1 MCYYSAMESAYYKTM
16 ALDLGERRIGIA
28 LSDLMGIIASGLET
42 YERKGLQA
50 DCEYISKLVSK
61 HGVKE
66 IVMGLPKNM
75 DGTSGERVDKTYAF
89 AEELKKLVDAKIVFY
104 DERLTTVAAEKLL
117 ISADVSRQKRKTVID
132 KLAATIILQDYL
144 NFNQRGK

>member
-1 MCYYSAMESAYYKTM
+1 M

-42 YERKGLQA
+42 YERKSINQ
-50 DCEYISKLVSK
+50 DCEYISKLITK
-61 HGVKE
+61 YGVKE
-66 IVMGLPKNM
+66 VVVGLPKNM

-89 AEELKKLVDAKIVFY
+89 CEVLKTYTNAKIVFY

>member
-1 MCYYSAMESAYYKTM
+1 MDSTYFKTM

-42 YERKGLQA
+42 YERKDVKS
-50 DCEYISKLVSK
+50 DCEYISKLITN
-61 HGVKE
+61 HNVKE
-66 IVMGLPKNM
+66 IVFGLPKNM
-75 DGTSGERVDKTYAF
+75 DGTSGERVQKTYDF
-89 AEELKKLVDAKIVFY
+89 AEELKKLTDAKIVFY

-117 ISADVSRQKRKTVID
+117 ISADVSRKKRKTVID

>member
-1 MCYYSAMESAYYKTM
+1 MESAYYKTM

-42 YERKGLQA
+42 YERKSIKQ
-50 DCEYISKLVSK
+50 DCEYISKLITK

-66 IVMGLPKNM
+66 VVVGLPKNM

-89 AEELKKLVDAKIVFY
+89 CEVLKTYTNAKIVFY

>member
-1 MCYYSAMESAYYKTM
+1 MDSTYYKTM
-16 ALDLGERRIGIA
+16 AVDLGERRIGIA
-28 LSDLMGIIASGLET
+28 LSDIMGIIASGLET
-42 YERKGLQA
+42 YERKDLVT
-50 DCEYISKLVSK
+50 DCKYIAGLVSK

-66 IVMGLPKNM
+66 IVVGLPKNM
-75 DGTSGERVDKTYAF
+75 DGTSGERVEKTYEF
-89 AEELKKLVDAKIVFY
+89 CEKLKEYTQEKIVYY

>member
-1 MCYYSAMESAYYKTM
+1 MDSTYYKTM

-28 LSDLMGIIASGLET
+28 LSDVMGIIASGLET
-42 YERKGLQA
+42 YERKDIISDCKYIVGLVA
-50 DCEYISKLVSK
+50 K

-66 IVMGLPKNM
+66 IVVGLPKNM
-75 DGTSGERVDKTYAF
+75 DGTSGERVEKTYEF
-89 AEELKKLVDAKIVFY
+89 CEKLKEYTQEKIVYY

>member
-1 MCYYSAMESAYYKTM
+1 MESTYYKTM

-42 YERKGLQA
+42 YERKNVEL
-50 DCEYISKLVSK
+50 DCKYISDLISK
-61 HGVKE
+61 HNVKE
-66 IVMGLPKNM
+66 IVVGLPKNM
-75 DGTSGERVDKTYAF
+75 DGTSGDRVNKTYEF
-89 AEELKKLVDAKIVFY
+89 CEVLKKYTNEKIVFY

-117 ISADVSRQKRKTVID
+117 IKADVSRQKRKTVID

>member
-1 MCYYSAMESAYYKTM
+1 MDSTYYKTM

-28 LSDLMGIIASGLET
+28 LSDVMGIIASGLET
-42 YERKGLQA
+42 YERKDIISDCNYIAGLVA
-50 DCEYISKLVSK
+50 K

-66 IVMGLPKNM
+66 IVVGLPKNM
-75 DGTSGERVDKTYAF
+75 DGTSGERVEKTYEF
-89 AEELKKLVDAKIVFY
+89 CEKLKEYTQEKIVYY

>member
-1 MCYYSAMESAYYKTM
+1 MDSTYYKTM

-28 LSDLMGIIASGLET
+28 LSDVMGIIASGLET
-42 YERKGLQA
+42 YERKDIIS
-50 DCEYISKLVSK
+50 DCKYIARLVAK

-66 IVMGLPKNM
+66 IVVGLPKNM
-75 DGTSGERVDKTYAF
+75 DGTSGERVEKTYEF
-89 AEELKKLVDAKIVFY
+89 CEKLKEYTQEKIVYY

>member
-1 MCYYSAMESAYYKTM
+1 MDSTYYKTM

-28 LSDLMGIIASGLET
+28 LSDIMGIIASGLET
-42 YERKGLQA
+42 YERKDLVT
-50 DCEYISKLVSK
+50 DCKYIASLVSK

-66 IVMGLPKNM
+66 IVVGLPKNM
-75 DGTSGERVDKTYAF
+75 DGTSGERVEKTYEF
-89 AEELKKLVDAKIVFY
+89 CEKLKEYTQEKIVYY

>member
-1 MCYYSAMESAYYKTM
+1 MDSTYYKTM
-16 ALDLGERRIGIA
+16 ALDLGECRIGIA

-42 YERKGLQA
+42 YERKTVEL

-66 IVMGLPKNM
+66 IVVGLPKNM
-75 DGTSGERVDKTYAF
+75 DGTSGERVEKTYAF
-89 AEELKKLVDAKIVFY
+89 CEILKKYTDAKMVFY

>member
-1 MCYYSAMESAYYKTM
+1 MESTYYKTM
-16 ALDLGERRIGIA
+16 GLDLGERRIGIA

-42 YERKGLQA
+42 YERKDVKS
-50 DCEYISKLVSK
+50 DCEHISNLVSK

-66 IVMGLPKNM
+66 IVVGLPKNM
-75 DGTSGERVDKTYAF
+75 DGTSGDRVTKTYKF
-89 AEELKKLVDAKIVFY
+89 CEVLKQFTNAKIVFF

-117 ISADVSRQKRKTVID
+117 ISADVSRKKRKTVID

-144 NFNQRGK
+144 NFNQRGKKNE

>member
-1 MCYYSAMESAYYKTM
+1 MGSTYYKTM

-42 YERKGLQA
+42 YERKDVLS
-50 DCEYISKLVSK
+50 DCKYISNLITK

-66 IVMGLPKNM
+66 VVVGLPKNM
-75 DGTSGERVDKTYAF
+75 DGTSGERVTKTYEF
-89 AEELKKLVDAKIVFY
+89 CDVLKQHTDAKIVFY
-104 DERLTTVAAEKLL
+104 DERLTTVAAEKIL

>member
-1 MCYYSAMESAYYKTM
+1 MDSKYYKTM
-16 ALDLGERRIGIA
+16 ALDLGERRIGTA

-42 YERKGLQA
+42 YERKNPEL
-50 DCEYISKLVSK
+50 DCEYISKLVVK

-66 IVMGLPKNM
+66 IVVGLPKNM
-75 DGTSGERVDKTYAF
+75 DGTCGDRVEKTYSF
-89 AEELKKLVDAKIVFY
+89 CEILKKYTDAKIVYF

>member
-1 MCYYSAMESAYYKTM
+1 MESTYYKKM

-28 LSDLMGIIASGLET
+28 LSYLMGIIASGLET
-42 YERKGLQA
+42 YERKGVTQ
-50 DCEYISKLVSK
+50 DCEYISKLITK

-66 IVMGLPKNM
+66 IVVGLPKNM
-75 DGTSGERVDKTYAF
+75 DGTSGERVEKTYAF
-89 AEELKKLVDAKIVFY
+89 CEVLKTYTDAKIVFY

-117 ISADVSRQKRKTVID
+117 ISADVSRQKIKTVVD

>member
-1 MCYYSAMESAYYKTM
+1 MIGKVLG
-16 ALDLGERRIGIA
+16 LDLGEKSLGIA
-28 LSDLMGIIASGLET
+28 ISDLMGIIASGLET
-42 YERKGLQA
+42 YERKNPEL
-50 DCEYISKLVSK
+50 DCEYISKLVVK

-66 IVMGLPKNM
+66 IVVGLPKNM
-75 DGTSGERVDKTYAF
+75 DGTSGERVEKTYAF
-89 AEELKKLVDAKIVFY
+89 CEVLKTYTDAKIVFY

>member
-1 MCYYSAMESAYYKTM
+1 MESTYYKTM

-42 YERKGLQA
+42 YERKGVTQ
-50 DCEYISKLVSK
+50 DCEYISKLITK

-66 IVMGLPKNM
+66 IVVGLPKNM
-75 DGTSGERVDKTYAF
+75 DGTSGERVEKTYAF
-89 AEELKKLVDAKIVFY
+89 CEVLKTYTDAKIVFY

>member
-1 MCYYSAMESAYYKTM
+1 MESTYYKTM
-16 ALDLGERRIGIA
+16 GLDLGERRIGIA

-42 YERKGLQA
+42 YERKDVKS
-50 DCEYISKLVSK
+50 DCEHISNLVSK

-66 IVMGLPKNM
+66 IVVGLPKNM
-75 DGTSGERVDKTYAF
+75 DGTSGDRVTKTYEF
-89 AEELKKLVDAKIVFY
+89 CEVLKQKKKKKIVFF

-117 ISADVSRQKRKTVID
+117 ISADVSRKKRKTVID

-144 NFNQRGK
+144 NFNQRGKKNE